1 IEVIVDRLVKRKG
14 IERRL
19 TDSLETALRLA
30 EGVAEVQL
38 VPRDGD
44 DTEEEVLTFSQH
56 LACPV
61 CGRSFDELAP
71 RNFSFNSP
79 YGACPHCAGLG
90 TRYEVDPEL
99 VVPNPALS
107 LAEGAI
113 APWSGNRTEY
123 FYRVV
128 AAVADAYGFSMK
140 APWAK
145 LKKSEQ
151 RVLLNGSGTRQIH
164 VQYRNRYGRVR
175 SYHTHYEGVLPYLQ
189 RRHSEAESDHGREII
204 EGYMREVACPEC
216 HGARLKAESLAV
228 TVGGRNIDEL
238 CSLSIARAAEAI
250 GALELSERERMIGER
265 VLREIQARVQFL
277 LDVGLDYLSLN
288 RSAGTLAGGEA

>member
-99 VVPNPALS
+99 VVPDPDLS
-107 LAEGAI
+107 LEEGAI
-113 APWSGNRTEY
+113 GPWAGARGEY
-123 FYRVV
+123 FHRVL
-128 AAVADAYGFSMK
+128 AAVGETYGFKMTT
-140 APWAK
+140 PWKK
-145 LKKSEQ
+145 LKKS
-151 RVLLNGSGTRQIH
+151 
-164 VQYRNRYGRVR
+164 
-175 SYHTHYEGVLPYLQ
+175 
-189 RRHSEAESDHGREII
+189 D
-204 EGYMREVACPEC
+204 
-216 HGARLKAESLAV
+216 
-228 TVGGRNIDEL
+228 
-238 CSLSIARAAEAI
+238 
-250 GALELSERERMIGER
+250 
-265 VLREIQARVQFL
+265 
-277 LDVGLDYLSLN
+277 
-288 RSAGTLAGGEA
+288 